1 MTAARMRAAAAVL
14 SAVAIA
20 LLPSACGGEPTS
32 NATAAPP
39 AASSAAPAA
48 TPAPTARATPAP
60 SATVD
65 LAQVTAVA
73 NRIFPPGPSA
83 DCFPRGLDGC
93 PFTPR
98 LKTRL
103 QAIVGGATGGGGDP
117 VCRCQ
122 NTYPSVSISSEVVSG
137 QPVAHVVMSF
147 GGSAVKMDW
156 VFLQSGGAWLADDSY
171 CTTRGP
177 GTSIYAQPGP
187 CST

>member
-1 MTAARMRAAAAVL
+1 PAAAPAQ
-14 SAVAIA
+14 
-20 LLPSACGGEPTS
+20 
-32 NATAAPP
+32 AA
-39 AASSAAPAA
+39 AA
-48 TPAPTARATPAP
+48 TPAPSP
-60 SATVD
+60 TVD
-65 LAQVTAVA
+65 LAQVTAAA

-93 PFTPR
+93 PFTSR

-122 NTYPSVSISSEVVSG
+122 NSYSSVSISSEVVSG

-147 GGSAVKMDW
+147 GASAVKMDW
-156 VFLQSGGAWLADDSY
+156 VFLQSSGAWLADDSY
-171 CTTRGP
+171 CTSRGP
-177 GTSIYAQPGP
+177 STSIYTQPGT